1 MRVIAGTARR
11 LPLKTVPG
19 LTTRP
24 TTDRIK
30 ETLFNILQ
38 TGIADSRFLDLFS
51 GSGAIG
57 IEALSRGAAFAAF
70 IEKNPKAAA
79 CIRENLEFTRL
90 ADRAQVRKGSVEE
103 ILPVLREDPFDY
115 VFMDPPYGQGLE
127 RKALEM
133 IAQSP
138 LVTEETVLIVEADL
152 DTDFSYTEELGYQIV
167 RRKEY
172 KTNAHIF
179 LKKK

>member
-1 MRVIAGTARR
+1 MLLCCV
-11 LPLKTVPG
+11 
-19 LTTRP
+19 
-24 TTDRIK
+24 
-30 ETLFNILQ
+30 
-38 TGIADSRFLDLFS
+38 
-51 GSGAIG
+51 
-57 IEALSRGAAFAAF
+57 LSK
-70 IEKNPKAAA
+70 KNPKAAA

-133 IAQSP
+133 LAQSP